1 MPAEHVDSDSSR
13 SNPFS
18 SDDAPAGDASDA
30 PDDSPGKTPDQTP
43 DGASDDVPD
52 ESTGGESTRGESS
65 GGASRVPSASGDG
78 GTGDAGGNGALNL
91 PTAWGAEGQDGPSRP
106 VVVSVEENGNG
117 AARPQPKT
125 YKDRTWLHLLL
136 FLLTVASTVYV
147 GGVFAGRVGVYEAQG
162 YSYLLWDGIQYS
174 LALLGAL
181 TVHEFG
187 HYFAARH
194 HRIKTSLPYYIPL
207 PVMPIG
213 TLGAVIRIR
222 EPIPSERKLFD
233 IGAAGPL
240 AGFVVSLGA
249 LLYAFATLPPPEYL
263 LDLGGHEALK
273 EHIRQFGTFPDTMPP
288 SEGGEVIV
296 LGETLLYWILAQFF
310 DHVPPMYEMYHYP
323 VLYAG
328 WLGLFFTALNLL
340 PVGQLDGGHILYALF
355 GETWHRR
362 LARGFV
368 LLLLLSGSIG
378 FLQSARPEL
387 YAMSEWLGHATYFI
401 LAAIL
406 FVYLYRTFDGDHRY
420 IATSMLAV
428 LALARGAM
436 WLGEPFTQFGY
447 SGWLVWTALIV
458 FFVRVDHPPVRYR
471 EPLTPTRRLLGY
483 ISIAIFFLCFS
494 FRPIYL
500 V

>member
-1 MPAEHVDSDSSR
+1 VDSDSQRPER
-13 SNPFS
+13 SS
-18 SDDAPAGDASDA
+18 SDSSGNGASSDGAGSER
-30 PDDSPGKTPDQTP
+30 
-43 DGASDDVPD
+43 ASDDVWH
-52 ESTGGESTRGESS
+52 
-65 GGASRVPSASGDG
+65 
-78 GTGDAGGNGALNL
+78 TGDANQEAREGHDERSRSAPQPQGNGHA
-91 PTAWGAEGQDGPSRP
+91 GEQQGGGPAPPERIT
-106 VVVSVEENGNG
+106 VSVKAGENGPAAS
-117 AARPQPKT
+117 AARPQQKT

-147 GGVFAGRVGVYEAQG
+147 GGMFAGRVEVYEAQG
-162 YSYLLWDGIQYS
+162 YSYMLWDGIMYS
-174 LALLGAL
+174 FALLGAL

-194 HRIKTSLPYYIPL
+194 HRINTSLPYYIPL
-207 PVMPIG
+207 PVLPIG

-233 IGAAGPL
+233 IGVAGPL
-240 AGFVVSLGA
+240 AGFVVA
-249 LLYAFATLPPPEYL
+249 LAAILYGFVTLPPPEYL
-263 LDLGGHEALK
+263 LDLAGHDALK
-273 EHIRQFGTFPDTMPP
+273 EHIRAFGTFPDTMPE

-296 LGETLLYWILAQFF
+296 LGETLLFWILSQFF
-310 DHVPPMYEMYHYP
+310 DHVPPMYELYHYP

-387 YAMSEWLGHATYFI
+387 YSISEWLGDATYFI
-401 LAAIL
+401 LAGIL
-406 FVYLYRTFDGDHRY
+406 FVYLYKTFNGDHRY

-428 LALARGAM
+428 LAGAHAAV
-436 WLGEPFTQFGY
+436 WLGEPYTHFGY

-458 FFVRVDHPPVRYR
+458 FFVRVEHPPVRYR
-471 EPLTPTRRLLGY
+471 EPLTPRRRLLGY